1 MSQLSHIPY
10 SWSLKLL
17 SSSSSIDDASDGAR
31 DDIGT
36 KLVADRVKRRWCP
49 DHKIPGVV
57 HSGADTVDPIGVEKM
72 AVPTSHNIKLICVE
86 GNQAGKAL
94 RSPNKIIL
102 IYLRK
107 IIL

>member
-1 MSQLSHIPY
+1 MSQFSYILD

-17 SSSSSIDDASDGAR
+17 SSSSSIDDASDGAG

-36 KLVADRVKRRWCP
+36 KLVADRVKRGWCP

-57 HSGADTVDPIGVEKM
+57 HSGTDTVDSVAVEKM
-72 AVPTSHNIKLICVE
+72 AVSTSHNIKLICVE

-94 RSPNKIIL
+94 RSPNKIML
-102 IYLRK
+102 ICLWK

>member
-1 MSQLSHIPY
+1 MSQLSHIPDG
-10 SWSLKLL
+10 WSLKLL
-17 SSSSSIDDASDGAR
+17 SSSSSIDDASDGAG

-36 KLVADRVKRRWCP
+36 KLVADRVKRRWCS
-49 DHKIPGVV
+49 DHKIPGVI
-57 HSGADTVDPIGVEKM
+57 HSGADAVDSVAVEKM
-72 AVPTSHNIKLICVE
+72 AVSTSHNIKLICVE

-102 IYLRK
+102 ICLRK